1 MDFDFTDEQRMLAD
15 GVARLLA
22 DRSDFETRRRLVA
35 GTEGWSR
42 DLWRAYADMG
52 LLGLPF
58 SEEDGGFGGGPV
70 DCALVMEAFGRVL
83 ALEPYLATVV
93 LGGGLLRHAAS
104 PEQRAEW
111 VPLVASGDCLLALA
125 HTEPRS
131 GWNLADIA
139 TTATP
144 VDGGWV
150 LDGDKSLVLH
160 GADAD
165 RLIVAA
171 RVSGAR
177 RDEAGIG
184 LFLVEGKA
192 EGVTRRGYRTQDGMR
207 AADITLRDVPVDASA
222 VLGDP
227 EGGFLAL
234 ERVID
239 EAIAAVASEAV
250 GAMQVALDMTVEYL
264 KTRTQFG
271 QKIGAFQ
278 ALQHRAADMFVALEQ
293 ARSMALYA
301 TMMVSEPDRATRRT
315 AISAAKVQIGRSAR
329 FVGQQAVQ
337 LHGGIGTTEEYA
349 VGHLFKRLAVIEMI
363 WGDSEHH
370 LGIVADAG
378 GLFAAA

>member
-1 MDFDFTDEQRMLAD
+1 MDFDLTEEQGMLAD
-15 GVARLLA
+15 GLARLLA
-22 DRSDFETRRRLVA
+22 TRYDFETRRRLS
-35 GTEGWSR
+35 TSPEGWSR

-58 SEEDGGFGGGPV
+58 AEEDGGFGGGAV

-83 ALEPYLATVV
+83 ALEPYLATIV
-93 LGGGLLRHAAS
+93 LGGGVLRHAAS
-104 PEQRAEW
+104 PEQRAEL
-111 VPLVASGDCLLALA
+111 VPLVAAGELLLALA

-131 GWNLADIA
+131 GWALADIA
-139 TTATP
+139 TTAKP
-144 VDGGWV
+144 VDGGWAI
-150 LDGDKSLVLH
+150 DGAKSLVLH
-160 GADAD
+160 GGEAD

-171 RVSGAR
+171 RVAGDR

-184 LFLVEGKA
+184 LFLVPA
-192 EGVTRRGYRTQDGMR
+192 DAPGVTRRGYRTQDGAR
-207 AADITLRDVPVDASA
+207 AADITFADVRIDADA

-227 EGGFLAL
+227 EGGFAVL

-239 EAIAAVASEAV
+239 EAIAATASEAV
-250 GAMQVALDMTVEYL
+250 GAMQIALDMTVEYL

-315 AISAAKVQIGRSAR
+315 AISAAKVQVGRSAR
-329 FVGQQAVQ
+329 FIGQQAVQ
-337 LHGGIGTTEEYA
+337 LHGGIGTTDEYA
-349 VGHLFKRLAVIEMI
+349 VGHLFKRLTTIEMM
-363 WGDSEHH
+363 WGDSDHH
-370 LGIVADAG
+370 LGIVADSG
-378 GLFAAA
+378 GLLGAA

>member
-1 MDFDFTDEQRMLAD
+1 MDFDLTEEQGMLAD
-15 GVARLLA
+15 GLARLLA
-22 DRSDFETRRRLVA
+22 ARYDFETRRRLS
-35 GTEGWSR
+35 TSPEGWSR

-58 SEEDGGFGGGPV
+58 AEEDGGFGGGAV

-83 ALEPYLATVV
+83 ALEPYLATIV
-93 LGGGLLRHAAS
+93 LGGGVLRHAAS
-104 PEQRAEW
+104 PEQRAEL
-111 VPLVASGDCLLALA
+111 VPLVAVGELLLALA

-131 GWNLADIA
+131 GWALADIA
-139 TTATP
+139 ATATA
-144 VDGGWV
+144 VDGGWAI
-150 LDGDKSLVLH
+150 DGEKSLALH
-160 GADAD
+160 GAEAD
-165 RLIVAA
+165 MLIVAA
-171 RVSGAR
+171 RVAGAR

-184 LFLVEGKA
+184 LFLVPA
-192 EGVTRRGYRTQDGMR
+192 DAPGVTRRGYRTQDGAR
-207 AADITLRDVPVDASA
+207 AADITFADVRIDADA

-227 EGGFLAL
+227 EGGFAVL

-239 EAIAAVASEAV
+239 EAIAATASEAV

-315 AISAAKVQIGRSAR
+315 AISAAKVQVGRSAR
-329 FVGQQAVQ
+329 FIGQQAVQ
-337 LHGGIGTTEEYA
+337 LHGGIGTTDEYA
-349 VGHLFKRLAVIEMI
+349 VGHLFKRLTTIEMM
-363 WGDSEHH
+363 WGDSDHH
-370 LGIVADAG
+370 LGIVAASG
-378 GLFAAA
+378 GLLGAA

>member
-1 MDFDFTDEQRMLAD
+1 MDFDLTEEQGMLAD
-15 GVARLLA
+15 GVGRLLA
-22 DRSDFETRRRLVA
+22 ARYDFETRRRLA
-35 GTEGWSR
+35 ASPEGWSR

-58 SEEDGGFGGGPV
+58 AEEDGGFGGGPV

-83 ALEPYLATVV
+83 ALEPYLATIV
-93 LGGGLLRHAAS
+93 LGGGVLRHAAS
-104 PEQRAEW
+104 PEQRAEL
-111 VPLVASGDCLLALA
+111 VPLVASGELLLALA

-131 GWNLADIA
+131 GWALADIA
-139 TTATP
+139 TTAKP

-150 LDGDKSLVLH
+150 IEGEKSLVLH
-160 GADAD
+160 GGEAD

-171 RVSGAR
+171 RVAGDR

-184 LFLVEGKA
+184 LFLVPA
-192 EGVTRRGYRTQDGMR
+192 DAPGVTRRGYRTQDGSR
-207 AADITLRDVPVDASA
+207 AADITFSGVRVEADA
-222 VLGDP
+222 VLGEP
-227 EGGFLAL
+227 TAGFVVL

-239 EAIAAVASEAV
+239 EGIAAIASEAI
-250 GAMQVALDMTVEYL
+250 GAMQAALDMTVEYL

-301 TMMVSEPDRATRRT
+301 TMMVGDPDRTTRRT

-337 LHGGIGTTEEYA
+337 LHGGIGTTDEYA
-349 VGHLFKRLAVIEMI
+349 VGHLFKRLATIEAM
-363 WGDSEHH
+363 WGDSDHH
-370 LGIVADAG
+370 LGIVADG
-378 GLFAAA
+378 GGILGAA